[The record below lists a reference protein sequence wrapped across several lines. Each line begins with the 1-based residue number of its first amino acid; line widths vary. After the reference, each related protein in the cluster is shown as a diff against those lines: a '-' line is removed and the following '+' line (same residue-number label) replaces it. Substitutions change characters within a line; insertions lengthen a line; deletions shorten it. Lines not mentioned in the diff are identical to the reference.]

1 MAGCPAPRARVV
13 RLARFALVLLPA
25 ATACAGAQRAA
36 PSPPPEKAAVAWASA
51 PPTRHVVEKES
62 IVVWLFAPADVRSGE
77 PVPMRVELENASR
90 DMLVVQLG
98 GHPPRAD
105 FVVTT
110 PTGNEVWSFYRNSV
124 PLGGVGS
131 TALDVGER
139 LVIPFEWRQEA
150 NSTAPPGP
158 LGPRV
163 APGQY
168 FLHARV
174 RFARGD
180 VETPK
185 RPLRIMR

>member
-1 MAGCPAPRARVV
+1 MAGRPLRLARVV
-13 RLARFALVLLPA
+13 PLARFALALPA
-25 ATACAGAQRAA
+25 ASACAGAQRAVPDA
-36 PSPPPEKAAVAWASA
+36 RPASVAVPWASA
-51 PPTRHVVEKES
+51 PPTRHVVERES
-62 IVVWLFAPADVRSGE
+62 IVAWLFAPTEVRSGE

-110 PTGNEVWSFYRNSV
+110 PSGQEVWSFYRNFV

-150 NSTAPPGP
+150 NSAAPPGP
-158 LGPRV
+158 RV
-163 APGQY
+163 AHGQY
-168 FLHARV
+168 YLHARI

-185 RPLRIMR
+185 RPLRITP